1 MLRAM
6 PSTYPLPSPP
16 TVLVLASGR
25 GERFAASGGR
35 VHKLQA
41 LLGDKTVL
49 EHTLAAVQASGLP
62 WHLEDVGHPGMGDSI
77 AAAVRATANAD
88 GWLVLPGDL
97 PLILTET
104 LHQVAQALQQQP
116 VVVPVFQTQE
126 GRLRGH
132 PVGFAR
138 GCREALLA
146 LTGNQGAAP
155 VLRTF
160 GATELIVN
168 DAGTVTDIDTLQ
180 DLERA
185 SALLAGRQD

>member
-6 PSTYPLPSPP
+6 SPIHPLPSLP

-49 EHTLAAVQASGLP
+49 EHTLDAVRASGLP

-97 PLILTET
+97 PLIQAAT
-104 LHQVAQALQQQP
+104 LRQVAQALQDHP
-116 VVVPVFQTQE
+116 VVVPVFQTQ
-126 GRLRGH
+126 GGPRGH

-138 GCREALLA
+138 SCGEALLA
-146 LTGNQGAAP
+146 LKGNQGAAP
-155 VLRTF
+155 VLRSF
-160 GATELIVN
+160 VATEFIV
-168 DAGTVTDIDTLQ
+168 DDPGTVTDIDTLQ

-185 SALLAGRQD
+185 SALWAARQS

>member
-1 MLRAM
+1 MLGAM
-6 PSTYPLPSPP
+6 SPTHPLPLPP

-25 GERFAASGGR
+25 GERFAASGGL

-49 EHTLAAVQASGLP
+49 QHTLAAVQASGLP

-77 AAAVRATANAD
+77 AAAVRATANAH

-97 PLILTET
+97 PLIQAAT
-104 LHQVAQALQQQP
+104 LRQVARALQQHP
-116 VVVPVFQTQE
+116 GVVPVFQTQ
-126 GRLRGH
+126 GGPRGH

-146 LTGNQGAAP
+146 LKGNQGAAP

-168 DAGTVTDIDTLQ
+168 DVGTVTDIDTLQ

-185 SALLAGRQD
+185 SALLAGRQA

>member
-1 MLRAM
+1 MLGAM
-6 PSTYPLPSPP
+6 SPTHLLLSPP

-49 EHTLAAVQASGLP
+49 QHTLDAVRSSGLP
-62 WHLEDVGHPGMGDSI
+62 WHLEDIGHPGMGDSI

-97 PLILTET
+97 PLIQAAT
-104 LHQVAQALQQQP
+104 LRQVAQALQDHP
-116 VVVPVFQTQE
+116 VVVPVFQTQ
-126 GRLRGH
+126 GGPRGH

-138 GCREALLA
+138 SCGEALLA
-146 LTGNQGAAP
+146 LKGNQGAAP
-155 VLRTF
+155 VLRSF
-160 GATELIVN
+160 VATEFIV
-168 DAGTVTDIDTLQ
+168 DDPGTVTDIDTLQ
-180 DLERA
+180 DLEMA
-185 SALLAGRQD
+185 SALWAARQS

>member
-1 MLRAM
+1 
-6 PSTYPLPSPP
+6 
-16 TVLVLASGR
+16 VLVLASGR

-49 EHTLAAVQASGLP
+49 QHTLAAVQASGLP

-77 AAAVRATANAD
+77 AAAVRATANAH

-97 PLILTET
+97 PLIQAAT
-104 LHQVAQALQQQP
+104 LRQVARALQQHP
-116 VVVPVFQTQE
+116 VVVPVFQTQ
-126 GRLRGH
+126 GGPRGH

-146 LTGNQGAAP
+146 LKGNQGAAP
-155 VLRTF
+155 VLRMF

-168 DAGTVTDIDTLQ
+168 DVGTVTDIDTLQ

-185 SALLAGRQD
+185 SALLAGRQA

>member
-168 DAGTVTDIDTLQ
+168 DVGTVTDIDTLQ

-185 SALLAGRQD
+185 SALLAGRQA

>member
-6 PSTYPLPSPP
+6 SPIYPLPSLP

-25 GERFAASGGR
+25 GERFAASGGL

-49 EHTLAAVQASGLP
+49 QHTLAAVQASGLP

-97 PLILTET
+97 PLIQAAT
-104 LHQVAQALQQQP
+104 LRQVARALQQHP
-116 VVVPVFQTQE
+116 VVVPVFQTQ
-126 GRLRGH
+126 GGPRGH

-146 LTGNQGAAP
+146 LKGNQGAAP

-160 GATELIVN
+160 SATELIVN
-168 DAGTVTDIDTLQ
+168 DVGTVTDIDTLQ

-185 SALLAGRQD
+185 SALWAMRQL